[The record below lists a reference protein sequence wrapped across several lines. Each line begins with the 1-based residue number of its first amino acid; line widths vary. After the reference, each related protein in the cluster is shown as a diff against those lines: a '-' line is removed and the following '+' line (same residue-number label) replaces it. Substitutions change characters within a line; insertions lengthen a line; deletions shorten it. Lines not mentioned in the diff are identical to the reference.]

1 MTQAIQAN
9 DIIRNHVLLAMGA
22 SMVPLPGADVIAL
35 SGVQMDLVRSLC
47 SNYNVE
53 FSQTQVKA
61 AIGVLIGTSI
71 TKLAAQRLLKF
82 VPGVGSLIGGL
93 ALAGVSGASTFAL
106 GEVFKAHFE
115 SGGTLLNFDLEALKK
130 RYTEMFS
137 RGQQIVPT
145 WQAANKANADSDVVT
160 PSFSTSNDIVSRLK
174 DLAQMRDSG
183 VLTEEEF
190 TKLKKKIVDGF

>member
-35 SGVQMDLVRSLC
+35 SGIQMDLVRSLC

-61 AIGVLIGTSI
+61 AIGVMIGTSI

-82 VPGVGSLIGGL
+82 IPGVGSLIGGL

>member
-35 SGVQMDLVRSLC
+35 SGIQMDLVRSLC

-61 AIGVLIGTSI
+61 AIGVMIGTSL

-82 VPGVGSLIGGL
+82 IPGVGSLIGGL

>member
-35 SGVQMDLVRSLC
+35 SGIQMDLVRSLC

-61 AIGVLIGTSI
+61 AIGVMIGTSI

-82 VPGVGSLIGGL
+82 IPGVGSLIGGL

-130 RYTEMFS
+130 RYAEMFS

-145 WQAANKANADSDVVT
+145 WQAATKANADSDVVT
-160 PSFSTSNDIVSRLK
+160 PSFSTSSDIVARLK

>member
-61 AIGVLIGTSI
+61 AIGVMIGTSI

-82 VPGVGSLIGGL
+82 IPGVGSLIGGL

>member
-22 SMVPLPGADVIAL
+22 SMVPLPGADVVAL
-35 SGVQMDLVRSLC
+35 SGIQMDLVRSLC
-47 SNYNVE
+47 NNYNVE

-61 AIGVLIGTSI
+61 AIGVLIGTSM

-82 VPGVGSLIGGL
+82 VPGIGSLVGGL
-93 ALAGVSGASTFAL
+93 ALAGFSGASTFAL

-115 SGGTLLNFDLEALKK
+115 SGGTLLNFDLETFKK
-130 RYTEMFS
+130 KYNDMFS
-137 RGQQIVPT
+137 KGQQIVPN
-145 WQAANKANADSDVVT
+145 WQDKAGANANSDVAT
-160 PSFSTSNDIVSRLK
+160 PSFSTSNDLINRLK

-190 TKLKKKIVDGF
+190 AKLKKKIVDGF

>member
-61 AIGVLIGTSI
+61 AIGVMIGTSI
-71 TKLAAQRLLKF
+71 TKLAAQRLFKF
-82 VPGVGSLIGGL
+82 IPGVGSLIGGL

-190 TKLKKKIVDGF
+190 TKLKKKVVDGF